1 MANEQVSRVVARTRG
16 YGKKSEVNLRV
27 PEFWVGKPE
36 KYLRVRWRA
45 FV

>member
-1 MANEQVSRVVARTRG
+1 MAKEQVSRVVAQTQGQR
-16 YGKKSEVNLRV
+16 KKSEVNLRV
-27 PEFWVGKPE
+27 PECWVGKPE